1 MEIKELTND
10 EFNNFVNKYS
20 LHSMYQST
28 EYGLVMN
35 NHNYET
41 IFVGLFNEANDIVAA
56 SLILIEKLGQFKYA
70 YAPRGFLIDYTNGE
84 LLTEFT
90 NKIKLFLKKKKV
102 IAIKISPLIA
112 KSKYTPSLN
121 IALDNQGYDSIYNK
135 LIELKYYH
143 LGYNNFFE
151 SFKPRFIAISNLE
164 QDTNKLFNL
173 LDDKIKEKII
183 ESDGAG
189 VRVFKGNKENLEFVY
204 EDLREKKEKSKE
216 YVNDLYNYF
225 NDTGKA
231 EVYFAKLDTQ
241 AYLVNTRSEYQKQVN
256 ICSTITD
263 QLFENQGK
271 ANNEI
276 IQNKIAEENKLAT
289 LKNQLVYA
297 TNLLR
302 TNPNGIVVAST
313 LVIKHHNQIYITLD
327 GINEEYKHLNPKC
340 ILIWK
345 IMEKYAKEG
354 YKEIILGGM
363 ANPYLEKENQY
374 NELNEFKLGF
384 NSSSVEYAGDFE
396 LITNYP
402 LYMLYRNGA
411 PFRKLKKQN

>member
-1 MEIKELTND
+1 MEIKELRNE
-10 EFNNFVNKYS
+10 EFNDFVNRYA
-20 LHSMYQST
+20 LHSMYQSL

-35 NHNYET
+35 KHNYES
-41 IFVGLFNEANDIVAA
+41 IFVGLINDANDIVAA

-70 YAPRGFLIDYTNGE
+70 YAPRGFLIDYNNNE

-90 NKIKLFLKKKKV
+90 NQIKTFLKKKKI
-102 IAIKISPLIA
+102 IAIKITPLIA

-121 IALDNQGYDSIYNK
+121 ISLDNQGYDSIYNK

-151 SFKPRFIAISNLE
+151 AFKPRFVSIINLE

-173 LDDKIKEKII
+173 LDPKIKEKII

-189 VRVFKGNKENLEFVY
+189 VRVFKGNEKNLEFVY
-204 EDLREKKEKSKE
+204 EDLREKKEKSKD

-225 NDTGKA
+225 NNSGKA
-231 EVYFAKLDTQ
+231 EVYFAQLDTQ
-241 AYLVNTRSEYQKQVN
+241 AYLINTRTEYQKQVN
-256 ICSTITD
+256 ICSNITD
-263 QLFENQGK
+263 ELFKNQGK

-276 IQNKIAEENKLAT
+276 IQNKISEENKLQT

-302 TNPNGIVVAST
+302 SNPNGIVVAST

-327 GINEEYKHLNPKC
+327 GINEEYKHLNPKS

-354 YKEIILGGM
+354 YKEIVLGGM
-363 ANPYLEKENQY
+363 TNPNLEEDNEYK
-374 NELNEFKLGF
+374 ELNEFKLGF
-384 NSSSVEYAGDFE
+384 NSSCIEYAGDFE